1 MTAEFADTDLTRD
14 AFQGGLLYLYQP
26 RHGYR
31 AGVDPVLLAAATEAK
46 SGDRVLE
53 LGCGAGAASLCLAR
67 RVEGLSLTG
76 VELQPAYAALAARNA
91 KANDLSLTVINADL
105 RALPMD
111 LRQQQFDHVIAN
123 PPYFDRATGSS
134 ATDTGRDI
142 ALGGDTDLADWVRI
156 AAKRL
161 APKGYFTMIQ
171 KSDRLA
177 DILAPLQGLLGS
189 VQVVPLAPRGARDSH
204 LVLVRAKKNGRGK
217 FRLHAPKILHV
228 GGGHERD
235 NDSYVPDISAV
246 LRDGA
251 GLSIWD

>member
-123 PPYFDRATGSS
+123 PSYFDPASEAQRCSPSPTA
-134 ATDTGRDI
+134 
-142 ALGGDTDLADWVRI
+142 
-156 AAKRL
+156 
-161 APKGYFTMIQ
+161 
-171 KSDRLA
+171 
-177 DILAPLQGLLGS
+177 
-189 VQVVPLAPRGARDSH
+189 
-204 LVLVRAKKNGRGK
+204 
-217 FRLHAPKILHV
+217 
-228 GGGHERD
+228 
-235 NDSYVPDISAV
+235 
-246 LRDGA
+246 
-251 GLSIWD
+251 